1 MKSEAMFPNHN
12 DIELPFVI
20 HAIGTAQRQY
30 RRKRDEGCCFAQ
42 VIYGE
47 TGEGRLS
54 VEGKTYDIHPG
65 TCFFLPRD
73 MPHDYWP
80 LTEEWQTNWLCFDGT
95 CLPETV
101 RCLGMEHSSVVELPD
116 PTRFDALFKNV
127 LMELHADPI
136 FGQLRASPYVY
147 RILVEYHLIKREQI
161 GQQYH
166 RAPKLKPV
174 LDYIEEHLA
183 DVITLEELAGLM
195 NLTPQH
201 FCRVFKDCIGERP
214 FQYILKRRIQV
225 SKRYLVRPEYR
236 VSEIGRKVGIENSS
250 YFCYNFK
257 RLEGMTPTEFRAM
270 YAE

>member
-12 DIELPFVI
+12 DIELPFCDPRHRHGAAAVPPQ
-20 HAIGTAQRQY
+20 ARRRLLLCTGDL
-30 RRKRDEGCCFAQ
+30 RRK
-42 VIYGE
+42 
-47 TGEGRLS
+47 GEGRLS

-65 TCFFLPRD
+65 TCFFSAAGHAARLLAAD
-73 MPHDYWP
+73 GGMA
-80 LTEEWQTNWLCFDGT
+80 TNWLCFDGT

-127 LMELHADPI
+127 LTELHADPI
-136 FGQLRASPYVY
+136 FGQLRASPYVH

-236 VSEIGRKVGIENSS
+236 VSEIGRKVGIETAAIFAITLSGW
-250 YFCYNFK
+250 K
-257 RLEGMTPTEFRAM
+257 A
-270 YAE
+270 